1 MNDEPLPGERAAA
14 MAHAAAEAVRGLNHA
29 AAGGD
34 GIGLP
39 SAACDILGALSLAAS
54 RLGPALAEITR
65 YLDRALADGT
75 LGHDLGD
82 DPCFAVDAAGTFLDD
97 ARLQSASLAGDLSAA
112 QCQIASLNALA
123 SLQENPS

>member
-1 MNDEPLPGERAAA
+1 VNDEPLPGERAAA
-14 MAHAAAEAVRGLNHA
+14 MANAAAEAVRGLNHA
-29 AAGGD
+29 AGGD

-39 SAACDILGALSLAAS
+39 SAAYEILGALSLAAS

-65 YLDRALADGT
+65 YLDRALADGI

-97 ARLQSASLAGDLSAA
+97 ARLQAASLAGDLSAA
-112 QCQIASLNALA
+112 QIQISALNAVASLKEE
-123 SLQENPS
+123 QP

>member
-29 AAGGD
+29 AGDD

-39 SAACDILGALSLAAS
+39 SAAYDILGALSLAAS
-54 RLGPALAEITR
+54 RLGPALSGIIR
-65 YLDRALADGT
+65 YLDRALADEI

-82 DPCFAVDAAGTFLDD
+82 DPCFAVDAAATFLDD
-97 ARLQSASLAGDLSAA
+97 ARLQAASLAGDLSAA
-112 QCQIASLNALA
+112 QAQIASLNALA
-123 SLQENPS
+123 SLQDNQS

>member
-14 MAHAAAEAVRGLNHA
+14 MANAAAEAVRGLRH

-39 SAACDILGALSLAAS
+39 SAAYDILGALSLAAS
-54 RLGPALAEITR
+54 RLGPALTEITR
-65 YLDRALADGT
+65 YLDRALADGI

-82 DPCFAVDAAGTFLDD
+82 DPCFAVGAAGTFLDD
-97 ARLQSASLAGDLSAA
+97 ARLQAASLAGDLSAA
-112 QCQIASLNALA
+112 QAQIAALNALA
-123 SLQENPS
+123 SLKEEQP